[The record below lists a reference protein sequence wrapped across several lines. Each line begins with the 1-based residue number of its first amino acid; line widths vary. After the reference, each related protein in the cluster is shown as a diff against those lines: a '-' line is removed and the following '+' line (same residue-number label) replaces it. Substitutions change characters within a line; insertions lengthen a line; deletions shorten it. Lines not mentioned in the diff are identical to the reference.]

1 MTKFYED
8 PKEKKKKEKESKKKK
23 KNAKRQVEN
32 SVKSSTLH
40 TNDENE
46 NQHDGDVFVG
56 RGEEKEEERIDNE
69 EEDDITSAPFTYE
82 TPTATTSRTT
92 AFDNATTKSSGEE
105 SKSSKSSFF
114 DPKRMFKRKT
124 KKRKKKKKIA
134 REDTSNDQALQE
146 AKDLLASGAVMC
158 GICGTPFDT
167 SENAI
172 SHENICLIE
181 WLKHDK
187 LVRQAW
193 RDQGNVEYSKNDV
206 PIMFLEDEALP
217 NYPEY
222 LPPRTKGEIQFS
234 SPSVRN
240 YMLMTDQAMASVAL
254 RSKDVL
260 HEKVTQD
267 LSALS
272 LKKQKF
278 EMNPTSVEEYTEHDG
293 EMHRDLS
300 IWMEEYDAMREL
312 ELASRD
318 RHWYA
323 YLEQRACERRYGTQ
337 PNLSHF
343 DYYYHRLNRISAS
356 GSDAFDMPPPE
367 EGTHSEFEE
376 EEEKFIA
383 KSKIWGKVKGRFDH
397 AYTLCKEGPTSS
409 MNGMD
414 HKNRRAQKDDKV
426 NGGSNR
432 GDMKHDTNT
441 LFINVVVKNSVQ
453 VVNNELQRM
462 AEGWWQSELQK
473 KGGDSADRA
482 EVLDFQF
489 EWIRGHTQKRVIQL
503 AGMALASDFTPR
515 KVAVQLSNDLYR

>member
-1 MTKFYED
+1 MYIFLFSVLMHYYMIIISNHIILSHITTFCTECGGITKFYED
-8 PKEKKKKEKESKKKK
+8 PKEKKKKEKESKKKKK

-124 KKRKKKKKIA
+124 KKRKKKKIA
-134 REDTSNDQALQE
+134 RDDTSDDQALQE

-172 SHENICLIE
+172 NHENICLIE

-193 RDQGNVEYSKNDV
+193 RDQDNVEYSKNDV

-222 LPPRTKGEIQFS
+222 LPPRTKGEIQLS

-278 EMNPTSVEEYTEHDG
+278 EMNPTSAEEYIEHDG

-337 PNLSHF
+337 PNLSHR

-376 EEEKFIA
+376 EKEKFIA

-414 HKNRRAQKDDKV
+414 HKSRRRAQKDDKI

-462 AEGWWQSELQK
+462 AGTFSIVMYVVV
-473 KGGDSADRA
+473 
-482 EVLDFQF
+482 VLLFVKDVWLVF
-489 EWIRGHTQKRVIQL
+489 L
-503 AGMALASDFTPR
+503 
-515 KVAVQLSNDLYR
+515 